1 VRVLI
6 AIGTAAL
13 AASACT
19 AELEPEVCPTV
30 GVGDLVVT
38 EVRGNQDDA
47 LGEWIELANVSGAT
61 IELRGLHLDVRKL
74 DGSGADRYVVR
85 RSVTVAAGAR
95 VVLGS
100 FTTPPAYVDYGW
112 HPDGL
117 GAGGAIAHL
126 PDGGALDVSACDVTI
141 DRVVW
146 NDLPGYGTYSLGGVP
161 DANAND
167 PASAWC
173 VDAPP
178 PPTNPDD
185 PPPPAP
191 GTPGEDNVSC
201 P

>member
-1 VRVLI
+1 MRVSI

-13 AASACT
+13 AASACAT
-19 AELEPEVCPTV
+19 ELEPEVCPTV

-38 EVRGNQDDA
+38 EIRGDNRDT
-47 LGEWIELANVSGAT
+47 LGEWIELANVSGAS
-61 IELRGLHLDVRKL
+61 IELRGLDLGVYKL
-74 DGSGADRYVVR
+74 NGDLVDRFLVR

-100 FTTPPAYVDYGW
+100 FTTLPPYVDYGW

-117 GAGGAIAHL
+117 EGGSTVHL
-126 PDGGALDVSACDVTI
+126 PASGGYLDVRACGLTI
-141 DRVVW
+141 DHVQW
-146 NDLPGYGTYSLGGVP
+146 DDLPGYGTYSLGVPP
-161 DANAND
+161 DASAND
-167 PASAWC
+167 PKSAWC

-178 PPTNPDD
+178 PPTD
-185 PPPPAP
+185 PNVPIPPAP